1 MSDERALDDVQGLW
15 QSQPATGGTMSLDEL
30 RLRSQYVTRR
40 VSRRNLREYVAA
52 VIAAIVFG
60 PMAWFAPLALIRV
73 GSVLSLAGVAF
84 VVYHLH
90 RHGSAQAMPQEM
102 GLTSGLAFYRQELE
116 RQRDLLRGV
125 WKWGLLPLM
134 PGLIVMAQAHPEPTS
149 GSVWLFAGIVAFFVL
164 IGELNRRAAK
174 KIQVRIDELERYS

>member
-1 MSDERALDDVQGLW
+1 MSDERVPFDVQSLW
-15 QSQPATGGTMSLDEL
+15 QRQPATSGTMSLDEL

-84 VVYHLH
+84 VVYYLH

-102 GLTSGLAFYRQELE
+102 GLTSGLAFYRHELE

-125 WKWGLLPLM
+125 WKWALLPLM
-134 PGLIVMAQAHPEPTS
+134 PGLITMALAHPERTS
-149 GSVWLFAGIVAFFVL
+149 GSVWIFAGILALFAL
-164 IGELNRRAAK
+164 IGGLNRRVAK
-174 KIQVRIDELERYS
+174 KIQVKIDQLERDS